1 MLQDIRKNS
10 QGTFAKI
17 IVGIIVVAFAGF
29 GIESILLGGGGSAV
43 AEVNGEEI
51 APQELQQAI
60 NNQKRQLIA
69 MMGDNLDPAML
80 DDQMLSQQAMQTLI
94 SRKLLVQSANEM
106 GLAVSD
112 SQVGALIGGME
123 QFQLDGQF
131 SADMY
136 RARLGEA
143 GFTPTSF
150 KMTLVDDI
158 KVGQVRSGLAGSDF
172 ATPAELELNARIAG
186 EQRDLRYMTIPL
198 ETFLSEEVIGDDLIQ
213 QYYAD
218 NADSFLSEE
227 AVELD
232 YIELRSEDFREPVE
246 EQMIVDAYQL
256 EVANS
261 QYQTESR
268 VSHILFEQGG
278 DEDDAAYEARITAA
292 QARLAAGE
300 EFAVVAQEA
309 SDDIGSASFGGDLGF
324 TSGDAFPPEME
335 SAIAELEVDAISAA
349 VVTDAGTHLIM
360 LTERRDGEPPS
371 LEELRAGL
379 EEQIA
384 MSEARIELLRV
395 VETLKDLA
403 FNADS
408 LDDPATEMALEIAQ
422 SERISRNHEAGLFAN
437 ADLIAAAFSDDVL
450 NAGHNSDVLELDRDH
465 WVVLSVREH
474 HPAEVMPL
482 ADVQEQIV
490 ARLTDERARTAVES
504 AALAA
509 VGKLRAGEGVEAYAT
524 SAGFE
529 WQVELAADRRN
540 TMVPAEILQSAFRL
554 AAPAAESSVVDHVIN
569 ANGDALVYEVAR
581 VSPGEL
587 ASLPEADRA
596 GLQQVVGGEYSQLI
610 DSEYRQGLQ
619 DSADISVL

>member
-10 QGTFAKI
+10 QGTLAKI
-17 IVGIIVVAFAGF
+17 IIGIIVVAFAGF
-29 GIESILLGGGGSAV
+29 GVESILLGGGGNAV

-80 DDQMLSQQAMQTLI
+80 DDQLLSQQAMQTLI
-94 SRKLLVQSANEM
+94 SRKLLIQSANGM

-112 SQVGALIGGME
+112 SQIGALIGGME
-123 QFQLDGQF
+123 QFQVDGQF

-143 GFTPTSF
+143 GFTPNSF
-150 KMTLVDDI
+150 KMTLTDDI

-198 ETFLSEEVIGDDLIQ
+198 ETFVSEEVVGEELIQ

-246 EQMIVDAYQL
+246 EQMIIDAYDL

-261 QYQTESR
+261 QYQTENR
-268 VSHILFEQGG
+268 VSHILFEQGS
-278 DEDDAAYEARITAA
+278 DEDDSAYQQRITSV
-292 QARLAAGE
+292 QSRLAAGE
-300 EFAVVAQEA
+300 GFAVLAQEA
-309 SDDIGSASFGGDLGF
+309 SDDVGSASVGGDLGF
-324 TSGDAFPPEME
+324 TSGDAFPAEME
-335 SAIAELEVDAISAA
+335 AAIAELEVDAVSAA
-349 VVTDAGTHLIM
+349 VVTEAGTHLIM

-371 LEELRAGL
+371 LEELRDGL

-408 LDDPATEMALEIAQ
+408 LDDPAAELSLEIA
-422 SERISRNHEAGLFAN
+422 RTGKVSRDQKEGVFA
-437 ADLIAAAFSDDVL
+437 DPGVVAAAFSDDVL

-490 ARLTDERARTAVES
+490 ARLTDQRARAAVES
-504 AALAA
+504 AAVAA
-509 VGKLRAGEGVEAYAT
+509 AASLRAGEGVESYAT
-524 SAGFE
+524 SAGYQ

-540 TMVPAEILQSAFRL
+540 TMVPADILQSAFRL
-554 AAPAAESSVVDHVIN
+554 AAPAADSSAVDFVIS

-587 ASLPEADRA
+587 ASLPETDRM
-596 GLQQVVGGEYSQLI
+596 GLQQLIGGEYSQLI